1 MHLWKKLD
9 KNNKSRTLPVN
20 SYFIIHQNRYSASL
34 RISSKTLNVADI
46 TKILG
51 MQPTRTHEKGEPFSS
66 RNPSRLRQESLWLL
80 ESGLDSSEPL
90 DAHMEKLADFI
101 QEKAVLLKYLIPI
114 CYMDIFCGV
123 FSESGQGGFVFN
135 PVILKKLTAIPI
147 EIVFDLYLSSPSE
160 EDESS

>member
-1 MHLWKKLD
+1 M
-9 KNNKSRTLPVN
+9 
-20 SYFIIHQNRYSASL
+20 IHQNRYSASL

-46 TKILG
+46 TTILG
-51 MQPTRTHEKGEPFSS
+51 IEPTRTHEKGKPFSS

-80 ESGLDSSEPL
+80 ESGLNSSEPL

-101 QEKAVLLKYLIPI
+101 QDKAVLLKYLIPI

>member
-1 MHLWKKLD
+1 M
-9 KNNKSRTLPVN
+9 
-20 SYFIIHQNRYSASL
+20 IHQNRYSASL

-46 TKILG
+46 TTILG
-51 MQPTRTHEKGEPFSS
+51 MEPTRTHEKGEPFSS
-66 RNPSRLRQESLWLL
+66 RNSRSRLRQESLWLL
-80 ESGLDSSEPL
+80 ESGLDSSAPL
-90 DAHMEKLADFI
+90 DAHIEKLAASI
-101 QEKAVLLKYLIPI
+101 EEKAVLLKNLIPI

-135 PVILKKLTAIPI
+135 SVILKKLTAIPI